1 MYVAYILKSPELI
14 LKILKQI
21 NKSAER
27 KYLGDV
33 LK

>member
-21 NKSAER
+21 NKSPER